1 MSDSGYDSDYG
12 ERRRREQERE
22 RAQERREERRRREQ
36 ERREE
41 RRRREQERREKR
53 RRREQERREERRRC
67 EQERQYE
74 QERHEDR
81 RRRKERREHE
91 QERQREQERH
101 NKRRR
106 YEQQRYEERRR
117 REQEERSEQERNE
130 ERSRY
135 EERRCHQN
143 REVVRVRRQEI
154 RLQHNREN
162 AIQSAMTSTN
172 DQDRVRPLIR
182 NEGREAVDD
191 TVAILSG
198 RKDISA
204 CSIGVRRSCVYCNAK
219 LWVHETKWSE
229 MCCRKGKIVLQ
240 KWRIREVN
248 SETIQE
254 QYAGKIHSLWEE
266 ESAEG
271 KLLRQFAR
279 PLNNAL
285 ALASQVVDEKGTFGN
300 GHVWVPNVIIKGKL
314 FHKMPYSLIPAEGAT
329 PKFAQIYVYD
339 PQQDEGAEAE
349 IRLGHMRLQ
358 SGTTMATRD
367 KLVGLLTK
375 LQRWLRM
382 CNGYIHDFIQVCEIP
397 SEQVETMELVIS
409 AILEVRNTRW
419 RSRLTMNLLRGQRT
433 TLDFTVDALERLQR
447 DLIY

>member
-1 MSDSGYDSDYG
+1 
-12 ERRRREQERE
+12 
-22 RAQERREERRRREQ
+22 
-36 ERREE
+36 
-41 RRRREQERREKR
+41 
-53 RRREQERREERRRC
+53 
-67 EQERQYE
+67 
-74 QERHEDR
+74 
-81 RRRKERREHE
+81 
-91 QERQREQERH
+91 
-101 NKRRR
+101 
-106 YEQQRYEERRR
+106 
-117 REQEERSEQERNE
+117 
-130 ERSRY
+130 
-135 EERRCHQN
+135 
-143 REVVRVRRQEI
+143 
-154 RLQHNREN
+154 
-162 AIQSAMTSTN
+162 MTSTN
-172 DQDRVRPLIR
+172 DRDQVQRLIR
-182 NEGREAVDD
+182 NERREAVDD

-382 CNGYIHDFIQVCEIP
+382 CNGYIRDFIQVCEIP

-409 AILEVRNTRW
+409 ARIKKKYDHGGV
-419 RSRLTMNLLRGQRT
+419 
-433 TLDFTVDALERLQR
+433 
-447 DLIY
+447 